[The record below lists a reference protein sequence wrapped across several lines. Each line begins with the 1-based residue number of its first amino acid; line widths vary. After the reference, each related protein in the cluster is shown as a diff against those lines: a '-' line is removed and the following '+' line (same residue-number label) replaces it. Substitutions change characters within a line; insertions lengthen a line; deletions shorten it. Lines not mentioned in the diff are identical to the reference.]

1 MPSKLTRI
9 QVVFAGF
16 AVIFGLVLSEVALA
30 QIEEPSFKL
39 VTKDGAFELRDYA
52 PIIVAEVVVEG
63 ERDSAVN
70 SGFRILAGYIFGANT
85 SRSKIAMTAPVT
97 QSKGETIAMTAPV
110 TQTSAGNTWI
120 IRFAM
125 PASYTLET
133 LPTPDDERI
142 SLKSIPG
149 RTVAVLGFS
158 GLWTEGNLAEHRE
171 ELAAILKKKG
181 LKPKGSAT
189 FAFYDPPWK
198 PFFWRRN
205 EILQDIEKL

>member
-39 VTKDGAFELRDYA
+39 VAKDGAFELRDYA

-70 SGFRILAGYIFGANT
+70 NGFRILAGYIFGANT

-97 QSKGETIAMTAPV
+97 Q
-110 TQTSAGNTWI
+110 TSAGNTWI

-125 PASYTLET
+125 PASYKLET

-205 EILQDIEKL
+205 EILQDIEKR